1 MPNILCNMNEFQ
13 MIFSPLFS
21 SLLSLCF
28 VYMLIYLLLAW
39 FGLAVGTSVVK
50 RIHYFFVYFESWPR
64 LLVEFTLCRDLKTLT
79 TILILINF
87 HLLSIVFHVEKVKQ
101 KKRWVDNRV
110 ENRAEWRDLKIR
122 SKSCWQIDSCELIV
136 FQCGK
141 KHMYNIYKHIAE
153 IYCKNIKRAQQT
165 WTFCFTSCLS
175 QFLWFFD
182 FSRSWWEAQLFS
194 FFLFSLQFLQFPF
207 VLRYKWFQELRQW
220 VVFSLHLKRAR
231 R

>member
-1 MPNILCNMNEFQ
+1 MPNILCNMNEFL

-21 SLLSLCF
+21 YLLSLCF

-39 FGLAVGTSVVK
+39 FGLAVGTSVAK
-50 RIHYFFVYFESWPR
+50 RIRYFFVYFESWPR

-141 KHMYNIYKHIAE
+141 KHMYNIYKHITE
-153 IYCKNIKRAQQT
+153 IYCKNIQESSANVNLLLHLLSQSVFVIFWFFSQLMRGSTFLFFSLLFAIFAIS
-165 WTFCFTSCLS
+165 FCF
-175 QFLWFFD
+175 
-182 FSRSWWEAQLFS
+182 A
-194 FFLFSLQFLQFPF
+194 
-207 VLRYKWFQELRQW
+207 V
-220 VVFSLHLKRAR
+220 
-231 R
+231 